1 MIIMVVAFIAWPLLG
16 LILAIANVRLNYARW
31 ILIAFCGYYGLTM
44 VFENETLDSFTHAER
59 FIQDSDMS
67 FSEYLNTLGEIF
79 SLQSKDLD
87 IYVITSSFIVSL
99 FSSRPEVYYFLH
111 AIVFGFFYISTLYTL
126 LDERKNYTIKNELFF
141 VLFVIALAGLVP
153 ISQVNS
159 IRQWTAAWIFTY
171 GVVNY
176 IRNKPNYLF
185 VAASSIL
192 VHFMFALPV
201 SILFLYSALGRKN
214 NLYWTMLAVAFIL
227 NNAVGVFLD
236 SFGNLEQE
244 GVTNKIKGY
253 SNENWLEA
261 RETSRESVRWFVKYK
276 DDLINYSLN
285 LLIIRF
291 ITLKKKLNVDAIQER
306 LYSLLIL
313 FASFT
318 VLVWDVEALGNRM
331 RISFWLLCFY
341 FFARLYLL
349 NNFKFKYNVVA
360 ALPLGAMVLWML
372 VDFRTASTWT
382 SDITF
387 FGNIFYLILYPDEKT
402 ALFDLIFK

>member
-1 MIIMVVAFIAWPLLG
+1 MVLAFIAWPLIG
-16 LILAIANVRLNYARW
+16 LILAISNIRLSYARW

-44 VFENETLDSFTHAER
+44 VFENETLDSYTHAER
-59 FIQDSDMS
+59 FIQDSEMTL
-67 FSEYLNTLGEIF
+67 SEYLNTIGEIF

-87 IYVITSSFIVSL
+87 IYVITSSFIVSI
-99 FSSRPEVYYFLH
+99 FSSKPEVYYLLH
-111 AIVFGFFYISTLYTL
+111 ATVFGFFYISTLYHL
-126 LDERKNYTIKNELFF
+126 LDESKNYTFKNKLFF
-141 VLFVIALAGLVP
+141 ILFLIALAGLVP

-159 IRQWTAAWIFTY
+159 IRQWTAAWIFTF

-176 IRNKPNYLF
+176 IRGKYNYIF
-185 VAASSIL
+185 VASASIL

-201 SILFLYSALGRKN
+201 AILFIFSLLGRKN
-214 NLYWTMLAVAFIL
+214 SLYWTMLIVAFVL

-236 SFGNLEQE
+236 SFGNLDQE

-276 DDLINYSLN
+276 DDLINYSMN

-291 ITLKKKLNVDAIQER
+291 VTLKKKLNLDLTQER
-306 LYSLLIL
+306 LYSFLIL
-313 FASFT
+313 FSSFT

-349 NNFKFKYNVVA
+349 NNFKFKYNAVA

-387 FGNIFYLILYPDEKT
+387 FGNIFYLILFPDEKT

>member
-1 MIIMVVAFIAWPLLG
+1 MAV
-16 LILAIANVRLNYARW
+16 
-31 ILIAFCGYYGLTM
+31 
-44 VFENETLDSFTHAER
+44 
-59 FIQDSDMS
+59 
-67 FSEYLNTLGEIF
+67 
-79 SLQSKDLD
+79 
-87 IYVITSSFIVSL
+87 
-99 FSSRPEVYYFLH
+99 
-111 AIVFGFFYISTLYTL
+111 
-126 LDERKNYTIKNELFF
+126 
-141 VLFVIALAGLVP
+141 
-153 ISQVNS
+153 
-159 IRQWTAAWIFTY
+159 
-171 GVVNY
+171 
-176 IRNKPNYLF
+176 
-185 VAASSIL
+185 SSIL

-201 SILFLYSALGRKN
+201 AILLLYSLLGRRN
-214 NLYWTMLAVAFIL
+214 TLYWGMLVVAFIL
-227 NNAVGVFLD
+227 KNAVGAFLD
-236 SFGNLEQE
+236 TFGSLEQE
-244 GVTNKIKGY
+244 AVTNKIKGY

-261 RETSRESVRWFVKYK
+261 REMGRESVRWFVKYK

-341 FFARLYLL
+341 FFARLYIL